1 MIYATVNM
9 TIGDYSS
16 ICDNK
21 IFLYRGDK
29 NVEIRIVMKGNKF
42 TILDSTYAQMI
53 IRRPSTTSIFSKPEP
68 IKNDTVVFVITGD
81 MIDELKEIGEYTFQ
95 IRLYD
100 DTMTARATLPP
111 CESTLIIERPID
123 IEGEGEAAVNLAT
136 VNHSTVMLADT
147 TSVEEDIFTE
157 DNEYNRTIWVGG
169 DLITDVRL
177 NKVEDAL
184 YFISR
189 TDIEQNELI
198 DTHTHDEYLTEHQ
211 DISHLAT
218 KAEIPSLDGLATETY
233 VQEQIGNA
241 SLGGEVDLSN
251 YVTEQELE
259 QKGYLTEHQDISH
272 LATKAEIPSIE
283 GLATEDYVDEKIS
296 QIEPGGGGMT
306 EEEREQLEKNT
317 SDISTILGIVD
328 TPPSYTKPTLSIS
341 FNTSTLEHN
350 KATSVTI
357 TPNFKQNDAGSVSKY
372 VLYKNETEIF
382 NNTTVS
388 AYTDSATINH
398 NGSISYSATVTY
410 GDGVIKNTL
419 LGIPYP
425 NTSIKAG
432 SVSASG
438 TIRAYALS
446 YYGVI
451 NSSTITENDISSL
464 NSRLSSAKSYTYT
477 VSLSEQRIVYMYPQ
491 SFGTLTSIKDAN
503 NFDYINSYT
512 RSTLSYN
519 GVDYYVYILT
529 DPVTITGFKQIF
541 N

>member
-1 MIYATVNM
+1 MLYAKVVLWVKQDETLSDSKV
-9 TIGDYSS
+9 I
-16 ICDNK
+16 
-21 IFLYRGDK
+21 LYRGDK
-29 NVEIRIVMKGNKF
+29 NVDIEFTLKSVDYVLTESAFAQLILTRPYATSVFSEIFKIGNNKV
-42 TILDSTYAQMI
+42 TI
-53 IRRPSTTSIFSKPEP
+53 R
-68 IKNDTVVFVITGD
+68 ITGD
-81 MIDELKEIGEYTFQ
+81 MIDELNEKESYAIQ
-95 IRLYD
+95 IRLFD
-100 DTMTARATLPP
+100 SERVARATLPP
-111 CESTLIIERPID
+111 CYDVIYVREPIAVERTD
-123 IEGEGEAAVNLAT
+123 GDEALVNLAK
-136 VNHSTVMLADT
+136 VNYALTGRNS
-147 TSVEEDIFTE
+147 ERIGDIFT
-157 DNEYNRTIWVGG
+157 DGVYNKTIWYDG
-169 DLITDVRL
+169 DLITDGRL

-184 YFISR
+184 YSISR

-218 KAEIPSLDGLATETY
+218 KEEIPSIEGLATKE
-233 VQEQIGNA
+233 
-241 SLGGEVDLSN
+241 
-251 YVTEQELE
+251 
-259 QKGYLTEHQDISH
+259 
-272 LATKAEIPSIE
+272 EIPSIE

-306 EEEREQLEKNT
+306 EEERAQLEKNT

-328 TPPSYTKPTLSIS
+328 TPPTYTKPTLSIS

-350 KATSVTI
+350 KATSVMI
-357 TPNFKQNDAGSVSKY
+357 TPNFKQNDAGSVSSY
-372 VLYKNETEIF
+372 VLYKNGTEIF

-388 AYTDSATINH
+388 AYTDSATISH
-398 NGSISYSATVTY
+398 NGSTSYSATATY
-410 GDGVIKNTL
+410 GDGAIKNTL

-451 NSSTITENDISSL
+451 SSSTITENDISSL
-464 NSRLSSAKSYTYT
+464 SSRLSSSKSYTYT

-512 RSTLSYN
+512 RTTLSYN

>member
-21 IFLYRGDK
+21 ILLYRGDK

>member
-1 MIYATVNM
+1 MLYAKVVLWIKQEETTSDSRV
-9 TIGDYSS
+9 I
-16 ICDNK
+16 
-21 IFLYRGDK
+21 LYRGDK
-29 NVEIRIVMKGNKF
+29 NVDIEF
-42 TILDSTYAQMI
+42 TLKSVDYILSESVEAQLVLVRPYAK
-53 IRRPSTTSIFSKPEP
+53 SVFSKLHK
-68 IKNDTVVFVITGD
+68 INQNKVRITITGD
-81 MIDELKEIGEYTFQ
+81 MIDELNEMESYAIQ
-95 IRLYD
+95 IRLFGPN
-100 DTMTARATLPP
+100 TTARATLPP
-111 CESTLIIERPID
+111 CYDVIYVREPIAVEQTD
-123 IEGEGEAAVNLAT
+123 DEALVNLAK
-136 VNHSTVMLADT
+136 VNYALTGRNS
-147 TSVEEDIFTE
+147 ERIGDIFT
-157 DNEYNRTIWVGG
+157 DGVYNKTIWYDG
-169 DLITDVRL
+169 DLITDGRL

-184 YFISR
+184 YSISR
-189 TDIEQNELI
+189 TDIEQKELI

-218 KAEIPSLDGLATETY
+218 KDEIPSIEGLATKE
-233 VQEQIGNA
+233 
-241 SLGGEVDLSN
+241 
-251 YVTEQELE
+251 
-259 QKGYLTEHQDISH
+259 
-272 LATKAEIPSIE
+272 EIPSIE

-328 TPPSYTKPTLSIS
+328 TPPTYTKPTLAIS

-372 VLYKNETEIF
+372 VLYKNGTEIF

-388 AYTDSATINH
+388 AYTDSATISH
-398 NGSISYSATVTY
+398 NGSASYSATATY
-410 GDGVIKNTL
+410 GDGPIKNTL

-451 NSSTITENDISSL
+451 SSSTISENDISSL
-464 NSRLSSAKSYTYT
+464 SSRLSSSKSYTYT

>member
-1 MIYATVNM
+1 MLYAKVVLWVKQDETLSDSKV
-9 TIGDYSS
+9 I
-16 ICDNK
+16 
-21 IFLYRGDK
+21 LYRGDK
-29 NVEIRIVMKGNKF
+29 NVDIEFTLKSVDYVLTESAFAQLILTRPYATSVFSEIFKIGNNKV
-42 TILDSTYAQMI
+42 TI
-53 IRRPSTTSIFSKPEP
+53 R
-68 IKNDTVVFVITGD
+68 ITGD
-81 MIDELKEIGEYTFQ
+81 MIDELNEKESYAIQ
-95 IRLYD
+95 IRLFD
-100 DTMTARATLPP
+100 SERVARATLPP
-111 CESTLIIERPID
+111 CYDVIYVREPIAVERTD
-123 IEGEGEAAVNLAT
+123 GDEALVNLAK
-136 VNHSTVMLADT
+136 VNYALTGRNS
-147 TSVEEDIFTE
+147 ERIGDIFT
-157 DNEYNRTIWVGG
+157 DGVYNKTIWYDG
-169 DLITDVRL
+169 DLITDGRL

-184 YFISR
+184 YSMSK

-198 DTHTHDEYLTEHQ
+198 ESHTHEEYLTEHQ

-218 KAEIPSLDGLATETY
+218 KAEIPSIEGLATKE
-233 VQEQIGNA
+233 
-241 SLGGEVDLSN
+241 D
-251 YVTEQELE
+251 
-259 QKGYLTEHQDISH
+259 
-272 LATKAEIPSIE
+272 IPSIE

-328 TPPSYTKPTLSIS
+328 TPPTYTKPTLSIS

-357 TPNFKQNDAGSVSKY
+357 TPNFKQNDAGSVSGY
-372 VLYKNETEIF
+372 VLYKNGTEIF

-398 NGSISYSATVTY
+398 NGSASYSATATY
-410 GDGVIKNTL
+410 GDGPIKDTL

-451 NSSTITENDISSL
+451 SSSTIIENDISSL
-464 NSRLSSAKSYTYT
+464 SSRLSSSKSYTYT
-477 VSLSEQRIVYMYPQ
+477 VNLAEQRIVYMYPQ

-512 RSTLSYN
+512 RTTLSYN